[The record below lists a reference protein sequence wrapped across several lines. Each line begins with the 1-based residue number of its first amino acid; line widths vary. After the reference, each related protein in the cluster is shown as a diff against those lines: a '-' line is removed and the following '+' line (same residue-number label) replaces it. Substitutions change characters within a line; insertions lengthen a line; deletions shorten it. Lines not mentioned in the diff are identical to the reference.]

1 MTVNV
6 NNFIQ
11 VHGQGKVPVLAVK
24 KPKQSIT
31 IAKVAGVSVKESFNF
46 SVVLVYKKNLNLPS
60 ATDSRSLVFMY
71 LIWWKMK
78 VFYRVKAR
86 QNLIMTTTEK

>member
-1 MTVNV
+1 MYLLTLLMTVNV

-11 VHGQGKVPVLAVK
+11 VHSQGKVPVLAVK

-46 SVVLVYKKNLNLPS
+46 SIVLVYTKNLHLPN
-60 ATDSRSLVFMY
+60 ATDFSLS
-71 LIWWKMK
+71 I
-78 VFYRVKAR
+78 
-86 QNLIMTTTEK
+86 